1 MEAALVSAST
11 GALNSVLEKLAALMG
26 DEYKRLKDVRH
37 MFLTEELAAMH
48 ESLLNMSEE
57 EEPDAQDKVWMMAV
71 RELSYDMEDS
81 IDDFMQSVDDKDAKL
96 DGFIENIKHSM
107 ENLGKM
113 KTHRRIGKEIQ
124 DLKKQIGEVGDMN
137 KSYKVGNMSG
147 SNKSGV
153 AISSI
158 NNATVDPRAFTIFEH
173 ASKLIGIDESKVDLV
188 KMLNEDSICVS
199 KPEQPKIVSIV
210 GPRGMEKTTLAKH
223 VYQEL
228 KWQFH
233 CQAFVCVSRNPN
245 MMDIMSTLFTD
256 VSKQYYDELCKTKY
270 YADTEAG
277 SIQHLIGK
285 INNYLVDKRYYFN
298 MDTHTNTS

>member
-1 MEAALVSAST
+1 M
-11 GALNSVLEKLAALMG
+11 
-26 DEYKRLKDVRH
+26 
-37 MFLTEELAAMH
+37 
-48 ESLLNMSEE
+48 
-57 EEPDAQDKVWMMAV
+57 P
-71 RELSYDMEDS
+71 
-81 IDDFMQSVDDKDAKL
+81 
-96 DGFIENIKHSM
+96 
-107 ENLGKM
+107 
-113 KTHRRIGKEIQ
+113 
-124 DLKKQIGEVGDMN
+124 
-137 KSYKVGNMSG
+137 
-147 SNKSGV
+147 
-153 AISSI
+153 
-158 NNATVDPRAFTIFEH
+158 
-173 ASKLIGIDESKVDLV
+173 SKLIGIDESKVDLV

>member
-173 ASKLIGIDESKVDLV
+173 AL
-188 KMLNEDSICVS
+188 
-199 KPEQPKIVSIV
+199 
-210 GPRGMEKTTLAKH
+210 KTH
-223 VYQEL
+223 
-228 KWQFH
+228 
-233 CQAFVCVSRNPN
+233 RN
-245 MMDIMSTLFTD
+245 
-256 VSKQYYDELCKTKY
+256 
-270 YADTEAG
+270 
-277 SIQHLIGK
+277 
-285 INNYLVDKRYYFN
+285 
-298 MDTHTNTS
+298 